1 MCLCLTTSL
10 LQTTVQ
16 PAVVKAPTLGWSQLI
31 YAPIQRSLSENP
43 TVFYM
48 CFGSTSTV
56 LGIKYSVMKR
66 LYCLAFRLIQ
76 LSNDVV
82 IAWIASSVKRSV
94 TCVATTHEKQSLLGC
109 ETFSPLVP
117 KILPLK
123 FFFFPKYKKGKS
135 RGTPVKS
142 ITRALHAIWTEVID
156 WIQPFEACVT
166 KFHLVSFPFV
176 HSGWHYCCCNV
187 GYVTM
192 NE

>member
-56 LGIKYSVMKR
+56 LWIKYSVMKR

-123 FFFFPKYKKGKS
+123 FFFFQNIKRVNPEALQSKASLGLFTQFEPRSLTEYNRS
-135 RGTPVKS
+135 RLASLNS
-142 ITRALHAIWTEVID
+142 IWCH
-156 WIQPFEACVT
+156 
-166 KFHLVSFPFV
+166 FHLFILASTIVA
-176 HSGWHYCCCNV
+176 
-187 GYVTM
+187 VTLVT
-192 NE
+192 